1 MVRQETIGQRIR
13 EQRISCEMSQSQ
25 LAFPELS
32 DSYISLIESGRRVPG
47 PAVVDLLA
55 RKLGCS
61 ASYLVSGVDEKTE
74 GTLRTTL
81 SYAQIALDNGAAEE
95 ARERFAE
102 VLEHPDLPF
111 LPELR
116 RDARWG
122 HALALEASGSLED
135 AVRELESLGET
146 YSPEYEQDQW
156 VALHIALCRCHRER
170 GDLIASVRVGEE
182 ALHHLTS
189 SGHKWT
195 DSMIELGA
203 TVLAAYQERG
213 DLYCAQRLV
222 DRLIE
227 QAEAA
232 NSSRAR
238 VAAYWEAGLVAE
250 ARGDYREELRL
261 IERALAILGEEE
273 PGRNLPRLRM
283 VYGGALLRAHPERA
297 EQALDV
303 LRQAERELEE
313 SAAGAVDVAWC
324 VTEAARAELVLERPA
339 EALALAQRATEL
351 LGDEPRLATAV
362 ALTVLGEAHVRLGRQ
377 DDAAEALC
385 RAAAQLEGMSASR
398 QAAQA
403 WFDLAQL
410 LGETGAEDRRA
421 DAYHRALACAGL

>member
-1 MVRQETIGQRIR
+1 
-13 EQRISCEMSQSQ
+13 MSQSQ

-32 DSYISLIESGRRVPG
+32 DSYISLIESGRRAPG
-47 PAVVDLLA
+47 PSVIELLA

-74 GTLRTTL
+74 GGLRTTL
-81 SYAQIALDNGAAEE
+81 SYAGIALENGAADE

-116 RDARWG
+116 REARWG
-122 HALALEASGSLED
+122 HALALEASGSLEA
-135 AVRELESLGET
+135 AVRELEALVET
-146 YSPEYEQDQW
+146 YSPEHEQSQW
-156 VALHIALCRCHRER
+156 VALHVALCRCHRER
-170 GDLIASVRVGEE
+170 GDLVESVRVGET
-182 ALHHLTS
+182 ALQFLTA
-189 SGHKWT
+189 SGSKWT

-213 DLYCAQRLV
+213 DLYCARRLV

-227 QAEAA
+227 QAEATD
-232 NSSRAR
+232 SIRAR

-250 ARGDYREELRL
+250 ARGDYAEELRL

-297 EQALDV
+297 AQARDV
-303 LRQAERELEE
+303 LRQAERELEA
-313 SAAGAVDVAWC
+313 SAAGTVDVAWC
-324 VTEAARAELVLERPA
+324 VTDLARAELVLDRPA
-339 EALALAQRATEL
+339 EALALARRATEL
-351 LGDEPRLATAV
+351 LGDSPRLATAV
-362 ALTVLGEAHVRLGRQ
+362 ALTVLGEACMRLDRN
-377 DDAAEALC
+377 DEAADALSK
-385 RAAAQLEGMSASR
+385 AAAQLEGMSASR

-410 LGETGAEDRRA
+410 LGETGANERRA